1 MLGSVNSSQQV
12 SNISLIQRYNAA
24 NAFRSTA
31 ATKPQFEEPITTDG
45 IQINDNDILKSQ
57 NVEEIKKFAEL
68 AGENN
73 LTEEDIKYG
82 LSYGRSVIVEY
93 LA

>member
-1 MLGSVNSSQQV
+1 MVSQISSNV
-12 SNISLIQRYNAA
+12 SAIQLLNAA
-24 NAFRSTA
+24 NAFRNTRATA
-31 ATKPQFEEPITTDG
+31 PIETNLSEPETSNGVNLAD
-45 IQINDNDILKSQ
+45 DNILKSQ
-57 NVEEIKKFAEL
+57 NVEEIQKFAQM

-73 LTEEDIKYG
+73 LTVDDIKYG

>member
-1 MLGSVNSSQQV
+1 MLGSVNSSQQI
-12 SNISLIQRYNAA
+12 SNVSLIQRYNAA
-24 NAFRSTA
+24 NAFKNTTV
-31 ATKPQFEEPITTDG
+31 TKPQIEEPIINDG
-45 IQINDNDILKSQ
+45 IQISDNILKSQ

>member
-1 MLGSVNSSQQV
+1 MVSQINSNV
-12 SNISLIQRYNAA
+12 SAIQLLNAA
-24 NAFRSTA
+24 NAFRN
-31 ATKPQFEEPITTDG
+31 TKVTTPIESELLEPVTSNGVDLAD
-45 IQINDNDILKSQ
+45 DNILKSQ
-57 NVEEIKKFAEL
+57 NVEEIQKFAKM

-73 LTEEDIKYG
+73 LTIDDIKYG

>member
-1 MLGSVNSSQQV
+1 MLGSVNSSQQI
-12 SNISLIQRYNAA
+12 SNVSLIQRYNAA
-24 NAFRSTA
+24 NAFKNSA
-31 ATKPQFEEPITTDG
+31 VSKPQFEEPITTDG

-57 NVEEIKKFAEL
+57 NIEEIKKFAEL